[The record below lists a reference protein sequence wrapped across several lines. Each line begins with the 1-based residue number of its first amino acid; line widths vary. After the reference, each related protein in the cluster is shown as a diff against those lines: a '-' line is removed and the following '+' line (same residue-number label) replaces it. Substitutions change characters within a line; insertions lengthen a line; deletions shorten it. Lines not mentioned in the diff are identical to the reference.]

1 MELIRLEFQSFRDF
15 AETAWPGLGRDG
27 LWAPP
32 GAPLPEG
39 LEEVRLE
46 VGLVEGSPLLR
57 GIVRVEPEAESGR
70 TFLRFVE
77 LDRPSRVL
85 LDRIEAKL
93 GRPVTAGP
101 LRSEGPGM
109 DAAVSE
115 AGPLGPSAHPELAGA
130 AGGGEEAAPA
140 SVSES
145 AGTSSWVAE
154 GMPKRPTPP
163 AADTGFPP
171 GSVAGPDEAHTLD
184 ELADLLSREDR
195 EAELA
200 QTQRI
205 AAPRAALPAEEPGR
219 GAVGPDP
226 APLPPY
232 LGGPD
237 PERPAHKVVVVRS
250 PWLWIAVAVGLLVG
264 AWSLGRVLRQ
274 GGGDVGESALESP
287 AAARAEG
294 EPGEPVALPFDRVER
309 IDCETGEGSTVVTV
323 WVNGSIPRDR
333 WSTERVEVGATREI
347 LTLRGVGVLPEP
359 ASVEVGDDRIARLR
373 AGLYRGSEGDSLQVV
388 ADLADDGVRLAGVD
402 VRERALRLVFVTG

>member
-57 GIVRVEPEAESGR
+57 GIVRLEPEAESGR

-93 GRPVTAGP
+93 GRAITAGP
-101 LRSEGPGM
+101 RGREGRAM
-109 DAAVSE
+109 DAGGRE
-115 AGPLGPSAHPELAGA
+115 GEPQRPTTREGLAGPAVGDEEAGA
-130 AGGGEEAAPA
+130 ASA
-140 SVSES
+140 SETV
-145 AGTSSWVAE
+145 GTSSWVAE
-154 GMPKRPTPP
+154 GMPARPAPP
-163 AADTGFPP
+163 GAGTDLPP
-171 GSVAGPDEAHTLD
+171 GSVASPAEAHTLE

-195 EAELA
+195 AAALA
-200 QTQRI
+200 QTQRVVS
-205 AAPRAALPAEEPGR
+205 APRPAPPAEVP
-219 GAVGPDP
+219 AQSVAHPDP

-237 PERPAHKVVVVRS
+237 PRRPARKVVVVRS
-250 PWLWIAVAVGLLVG
+250 PWLWIAVAVGLLAG
-264 AWSLGRVLRQ
+264 AWGLGRMLRQ
-274 GGGDVGESALESP
+274 GGDAAEGALGST
-287 AAARAEG
+287 AAARGAG
-294 EPGEPVALPFDRVER
+294 ERREQASPSFDRVER
-309 IDCETGEGSTVVTV
+309 IDSETGEDSTVVTV
-323 WVNGSIPRDR
+323 RVNGSIPRDR
-333 WSTERVEVGATREI
+333 WSIERVEVGATREI

-359 ASVEVGDDRIARLR
+359 NSVEVGDERITRLR
-373 AGLYRGSEGDSLQVV
+373 AGLHRGPDGDSLQVV
-388 ADLADDGVRLAGVD
+388 ADLADGGVRLAGVD

>member
-85 LDRIEAKL
+85 LDRIEAKQ

-101 LRSEGPGM
+101 VASEGPGE
-109 DAAVSE
+109 DAAARE
-115 AGPLGPSAHPELAGA
+115 AGSQRSSARP
-130 AGGGEEAAPA
+130 GGREEAAPESLSETVGA
-140 SVSES
+140 SSR
-145 AGTSSWVAE
+145 AGE
-154 GMPKRPTPP
+154 GMPGRPTPT
-163 AADTGFPP
+163 AAGTEPP
-171 GSVAGPDEAHTLD
+171 PESVAGPDEAHTLE
-184 ELADLLSREDR
+184 ELAHLLSREDR
-195 EAELA
+195 EAAPA

-205 AAPRAALPAEEPGR
+205 PAPRAALPAEETGR
-219 GAVGPDP
+219 GVAGTDP

-237 PERPAHKVVVVRS
+237 PERPTGKVVVVRS
-250 PWLWIAVAVGLLVG
+250 PWLWIAVAVGLLVS
-264 AWSLGRVLRQ
+264 AWGLGRALRQ
-274 GGGDVGESALESP
+274 GGEAAESP
-287 AAARAEG
+287 REGTAAAAAARSVR
-294 EPGEPVALPFDRVER
+294 EPGQPVAPPFDRVER
-309 IDCETGEGSTVVTV
+309 IDSETGEDSTVVTV

-333 WSTERVEVGATREI
+333 WRTERVEVGATREI
-347 LTLRGVGVLPEP
+347 LTLRGVAELPDP

-373 AGLYRGSEGDSLQVV
+373 AGLHRSSEGDSLQVV

-402 VRERALRLVFVTG
+402 VRERTLRLVFVSG